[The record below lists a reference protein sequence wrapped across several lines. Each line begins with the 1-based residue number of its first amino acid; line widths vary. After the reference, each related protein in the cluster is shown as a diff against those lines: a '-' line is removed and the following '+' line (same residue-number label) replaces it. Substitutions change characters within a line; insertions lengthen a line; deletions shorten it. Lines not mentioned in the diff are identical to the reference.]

1 MNAPVTIQL
10 PTSVPFVPI
19 MDRAR
24 FAELVGITQPT
35 LENMIHRGYI
45 PVITPSNGD
54 ERARRSFVNV
64 AKIMADCME
73 AI

>member
-1 MNAPVTIQL
+1 MNAPVSIQL
-10 PTSVPFVPI
+10 PATTPFVPI

-24 FAELVGITQPT
+24 FAELVGISLPT

-45 PVITPSNGD
+45 PVISPSNGD
-54 ERARRSFVNV
+54 DRTRRSFVNV
-64 AKIMADCME
+64 AKILADCME